1 MPAAPGLCMPLFSAY
16 HHASA
21 SGVGGTLTVAHGN
34 DHDRFTRRTLLLAA
48 ASLPLAAPA
57 IAQAQPLRTAV
68 DGTFAPHAFPNLQGG
83 GVQGFNVDLF
93 REVARRLGRPLE
105 LTSTQFSG
113 ILPALNAGQY
123 DFVAGPRSTVTRERA
138 ENLLFTEGYLDTD
151 FRLVTRRADAPITD
165 LAALRGG
172 RSRSTAARST
182 RSGRGRWSRASAG
195 PSRPS
200 ARRPTRCRPS
210 SPTAWSPTSRPR
222 RSRLSRCATRRRS
235 SSTISTR
242 PASSGPR
249 PCASATPRC
258 ATSSRTRSSAS
269 SPTCTMARIF
279 QTWFGIA
286 PRPDSAA
293 VTVFPGTGVP
303 GMPNYVA
310 AARTARC
317 A

>member
-1 MPAAPGLCMPLFSAY
+1 M
-16 HHASA
+16 
-21 SGVGGTLTVAHGN
+21 TVS
-34 DHDRFTRRTLLLAA
+34 RRTLLLAA

-123 DFVAGPRSTVTRERA
+123 DFVAAPVTVTRERA

-165 LAALRGG
+165 LAALRGRPVSVNRG
-172 RSRSTAARST
+172 SVYEIWAREMEPRIGWTIEAFGTQTDAVQAVIANRVVANITAETVAAFAVRNAPAVKLDYLHKT
-182 RSGRGRWSRASAG
+182 GLVWAS
-195 PSRPS
+195 PV
-200 ARRPTRCRPS
+200 
-210 SPTAWSPTSRPR
+210 
-222 RSRLSRCATRRRS
+222 RLGNTEMRDQLENAIECIKSD
-235 SSTISTR
+235 
-242 PASSGPR
+242 G
-249 PCASATPRC
+249 
-258 ATSSRTRSSAS
+258 
-269 SPTCTMARIF
+269 TMARIF